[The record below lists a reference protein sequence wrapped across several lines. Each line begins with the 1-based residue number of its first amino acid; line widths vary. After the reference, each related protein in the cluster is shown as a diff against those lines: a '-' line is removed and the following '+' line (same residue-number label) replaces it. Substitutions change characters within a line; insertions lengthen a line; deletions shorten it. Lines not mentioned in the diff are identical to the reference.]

1 MTLVLIDEGGSTLVP
16 RIPQGDANLE
26 HPLRDLIYDHPGILP
41 LTELEPEIGRVVAVA
56 KEFNLPGAGFADV
69 LLVSEWGR
77 LIIVEC
83 KLWRNPQARREVVGQ
98 VLDYARQLA
107 RTDYEALQAAISSN
121 RQRRGNVLYELARE
135 AGSTMD
141 EAQFVDRVARDL
153 AAGRFLLIIAG
164 DGITESARRLGEYL
178 KDQPGLAF
186 ELGLLEIAD
195 YRFADPVTGAE
206 RRIVQPRL
214 IAKTQIIDR
223 FVIRSEVPGITV
235 AVEGESTV
243 AAAPRISAT
252 RSEGAT
258 AWRGFIE
265 AFNAEVAFDDP
276 AQMPPRWGGIGW
288 MKLPFPGPVDPRLYR
303 SGSSGNIGAFMTFGD
318 AAGQE
323 IYAGL
328 SEDREA
334 IAAEFAAAGLP
345 APVWSSEDG
354 TQSITLKVASPLPW
368 DAAREAEQRIWL
380 ARAANQFV
388 NSLRPRISRITG

>member
-41 LTELEPEIGRVVAVA
+41 LAELEPEIGRVVAVA

-135 AGSTMD
+135 AGSAMD
-141 EAQFVDRVARDL
+141 EAQFYDRVARDL
-153 AAGRFLLIIAG
+153 TAGRFLLIIAG

-186 ELGLLEIAD
+186 DLGLLEIAE
-195 YRFADPVTGAE
+195 YRFTDPATGAE

-235 AVEGESTV
+235 AAEGVGAV
-243 AAAPRISAT
+243 ATTPRAT
-252 RSEGAT
+252 GTPSEGAA

-265 AFNAEVAFDDP
+265 AFNAQVAFDDP
-276 AQMPPRWGGIGW
+276 AQLPPRWGGPGW
-288 MKLPFPGPVDPRLYR
+288 MKLPFPGPADPRIYR
-303 SGSSGNIGAFMTFGD
+303 SSKNGHVGVFLTYSD

-328 SEDREA
+328 VEDREA
-334 IAAEFAAAGLP
+334 IAAEFN
-345 APVWSSEDG
+345 SSRFTG
-354 TQSITLKVASPLPW
+354 TGV
-368 DAAREAEQRIWL
+368 EQRGWSGKHH
-380 ARAANQFV
+380 A
-388 NSLRPRISRITG
+388 